1 MTNISIKVKSLDSLE
16 DLKPYLEKD
25 HEIAQKTISEVESI
39 VKEVRLKGDKALI
52 GYTREFDGYDPGDMD
67 KLSADSVEI
76 EEAALRAEKNKP
88 ALIEA
93 IKVSRKNIEGYHRTQ
108 LESQK
113 NSWMFEAG
121 PGKRLGQRSM
131 PMQRVGLYIPGGRYV
146 YPSTVLMTAI
156 PAIIAGV
163 DEIIICSPPGMDGR
177 LNDIL
182 LYLCR
187 ELGISQIH
195 KIGGAQAVAAMA
207 YGTDTIKSVDKIAG
221 PGNIYVTLAKKAVY
235 GLVGIDSLAGPSDI
249 TIIADDGARAD
260 FIALDLV
267 AQAEHDPLSRSILL
281 AGSRKK
287 AQEAVESIDKYLE
300 EFGSD
305 SRQKN
310 NFEIAVR
317 ALNDNC
323 NIFYS
328 DDMDLLVKASNIIA
342 PEHLE
347 IMADDHEYILKG
359 IKNAGAIFIGSYTP
373 VAVGDYIGGTNH
385 VIPTGGNA
393 RFASSLGVNDFLKK
407 SSICFYNRDALEK
420 ERKHIASIADF
431 EGLYAHRDSVNKRF
445 EKAET

>member
-1 MTNISIKVKSLDSLE
+1 MKDISIKVKSLDSLE
-16 DLKPYLEKD
+16 DLKPYLKKD
-25 HEIAQKTISEVESI
+25 HGIAQKTISDVDSI
-39 VKEVRLKGDKALI
+39 VEEVRLKGDTALI
-52 GYTREFDGYDPGDMD
+52 RYTREFDGYDPGDMD
-67 KLSADSVEI
+67 MLSADSAEI
-76 EEAALRAEKNKP
+76 KEAALRAEKNMP
-88 ALIEA
+88 VLIDA
-93 IKVSRKNIEGYHRTQ
+93 IKASRKNIEGYHRTQ

-113 NSWMFEAG
+113 NSWMISSG
-121 PGKRLGQRSM
+121 PGKELGQRSIAL
-131 PMQRVGLYIPGGRYV
+131 QRVGLYIPGGRYV

-163 DEIIICSPPGMDGR
+163 DEIIICSPPGMDGK

-187 ELGISQIH
+187 DLGISEVY

-207 YGTDTIKSVDKIAG
+207 YGTGTIKRVDKIAG

-249 TIIADDGARAD
+249 TIIADDGAKAD

-287 AQEAVESIDKYLE
+287 AKEVVESIDKYLE

-317 ALNDNC
+317 ALNNNC

-328 DDMDLLVKASNIIA
+328 SDMDLLVKASNIIA

-347 IMADDHEYILKG
+347 IMVDDYEYILKG
-359 IKNAGAIFIGSYTP
+359 IKNAGAIFIGDYTP

-393 RFASSLGVNDFLKK
+393 RFASSLSVNDFLKK
-407 SSICFYNRDALEK
+407 SSICLYNRDALEK
-420 ERKHIASIADF
+420 ERKYIANMADF

-445 EKAET
+445 E

>member
-1 MTNISIKVKSLDSLE
+1 MKDISIKVKSLDSLE
-16 DLKPYLEKD
+16 DLKPYLKKD
-25 HEIAQKTISEVESI
+25 HGIAQKTISDVDSI
-39 VKEVRLKGDKALI
+39 VEEVRLKGDTALI
-52 GYTREFDGYDPGDMD
+52 RYTREFDGYDPGDMD
-67 KLSADSVEI
+67 MLSADSAEI
-76 EEAALRAEKNKP
+76 KEAALRAEKNMP
-88 ALIEA
+88 VLIDA
-93 IKVSRKNIEGYHRTQ
+93 IKASRKNIEGYHRKQ

-113 NSWMFEAG
+113 NSWMISSG
-121 PGKRLGQRSM
+121 PGKELGQRSIAL
-131 PMQRVGLYIPGGRYV
+131 QRVGLYIPGGRYV

-163 DEIIICSPPGMDGR
+163 DEIIICSPPGMDGK

-187 ELGISQIH
+187 DLGISEVY

-207 YGTDTIKSVDKIAG
+207 YGTGTIKRVDKIAG

-249 TIIADDGARAD
+249 TIIADDGAKAD

-287 AQEAVESIDKYLE
+287 AKEVVESIDKYLE

-317 ALNDNC
+317 ALNNNC

-328 DDMDLLVKASNIIA
+328 SDMDLLVKASNIIA

-347 IMADDHEYILKG
+347 IMVDDYEYILKG
-359 IKNAGAIFIGSYTP
+359 IKNAGAIFIGDYTP

-393 RFASSLGVNDFLKK
+393 RFASSLSVNDFLKK
-407 SSICFYNRDALEK
+407 SSICLYNRDALEK
-420 ERKHIASIADF
+420 ERKYIANMADF

-445 EKAET
+445 E

>member
-1 MTNISIKVKSLDSLE
+1 MKDISIKVKSLDSLE
-16 DLKPYLEKD
+16 DLKPYLKKD
-25 HEIAQKTISEVESI
+25 HGIAQKTISDVDSI
-39 VKEVRLKGDKALI
+39 VEEVRLKGDMALI
-52 GYTREFDGYDPGDMD
+52 RYTREFDGYDPGDMD
-67 KLSADSVEI
+67 MLSADSAEI
-76 EEAALRAEKNKP
+76 KEAALRAEKNMP
-88 ALIEA
+88 VLIDA
-93 IKVSRKNIEGYHRTQ
+93 IKASRKNIEGYHRKQ

-113 NSWMFEAG
+113 NSWMISSG
-121 PGKRLGQRSM
+121 PGKELGQRSIAL
-131 PMQRVGLYIPGGRYV
+131 QRVGLYIPGGRYV

-163 DEIIICSPPGMDGR
+163 DEIIICSPPGMDGK

-187 ELGISQIH
+187 DLGISEVY

-207 YGTDTIKSVDKIAG
+207 YGTGTIKRVDKIAG

-249 TIIADDGARAD
+249 TIIADDGAKAD

-287 AQEAVESIDKYLE
+287 AKEVVESIDKYLE

-317 ALNDNC
+317 ALNNNC

-328 DDMDLLVKASNIIA
+328 GDMDLLVKASNIIA

-347 IMADDHEYILKG
+347 IMVDDYEYILKG
-359 IKNAGAIFIGSYTP
+359 IKNAGAIFIGDYTP

-393 RFASSLGVNDFLKK
+393 RFASSLSVNDFLKK
-407 SSICFYNRDALEK
+407 SSICLYNRDALEK
-420 ERKHIASIADF
+420 ERKYIANMADF

-445 EKAET
+445 E

>member
-1 MTNISIKVKSLDSLE
+1 MKDISIKVKSLDSLE
-16 DLKPYLEKD
+16 DLKPYLKRD
-25 HEIAQKTISEVESI
+25 HRIAQKTISDVDSI
-39 VKEVRLKGDKALI
+39 VEDVRLKGDTALI
-52 GYTREFDGYDPGDMD
+52 RYTREFDGYDPGDMD
-67 KLSADSVEI
+67 KLSAGSDEI
-76 EEAALRAEKNKP
+76 AEAAQRAEKNMP
-88 ALIEA
+88 ALIDA
-93 IKVSRKNIEGYHRTQ
+93 IKVGRKNIEGYHRKQ

-113 NSWMFEAG
+113 NSWMISSG
-121 PGKRLGQRSM
+121 PGKELGQRSIAL
-131 PMQRVGLYIPGGRYV
+131 QRAGLYIPGGRYV

-163 DEIIICSPPGMDGR
+163 DEIIICSPPGMDGK

-187 ELGISQIH
+187 DLGISEIY

-207 YGTDTIKSVDKIAG
+207 YGTGTIKRVDKIAG

-260 FIALDLV
+260 FIAFDLV

-281 AGSRKK
+281 AGSRGK
-287 AQEAVESIDKYLE
+287 AKEVVESIYKYLE

-305 SRQKN
+305 DRQKN
-310 NFEIAVR
+310 NYEVAVR

-328 DDMDLLVKASNIIA
+328 DDMDLLVRASNMIA

-347 IMADDHEYILKG
+347 IMVGDHEHILKG
-359 IKNAGAIFIGSYTP
+359 IKNAGAIFIGDYTP

-393 RFASSLGVNDFLKK
+393 RFASSLSVNDFLKK
-407 SSICFYNRDALEK
+407 SSICYYSRDALEK
-420 ERKHIASIADF
+420 ERKHIASMADF

-445 EKAET
+445 E